1 MRKRVRAWMLCL
13 GLLALGALPLSA
25 GDALDA
31 LVEEQVGW
39 LLATYKHLHTN
50 PELSYLEKETGALL
64 ARELRRLGYE
74 VTENVGDYGVPGR
87 TAYGVVAVLRNGA
100 GPTVMVRTDSD
111 ALPVEERTGLPYAS
125 QARAEFEGAEYPV
138 MHACGHDI
146 HMSSF
151 LGTAALLA
159 QLKDRWSGTLVLIAQ
174 PAEERGAGALAML
187 RDGLY
192 RRFPRPDFAVALHSN
207 ANMAAGT
214 VGTRAGYVLANVD
227 SVDITVRGYGG
238 HGSTPEATKD
248 PIVVAAQV
256 VLALQTIV
264 SREVSP
270 FEPVVVTVGSIRGG
284 TKHNIIPD
292 EVHLQ
297 ITVRSYKPEVRKKV
311 LAAIERITRGV
322 AAAAGI
328 PEERAPV
335 IRISEDEFTPS
346 TYNDPELTERVTAA
360 LKRALGAENVLAVE
374 PVMGGEDFSR
384 YGMEE
389 PKVPIS
395 MFWLG
400 TVEPARV
407 QEAREKGQR
416 LPSLHSSQYAPLPE
430 PAIRTGVKAMTSAVL
445 ELMKK

>member
-1 MRKRVRAWMLCL
+1 MIRPR
-13 GLLALGALPLSA
+13 LALLLCA
-25 GDALDA
+25 GVLVLCPPWLAAQDSLDA
-31 LVEEQVGW
+31 LIEQQASW
-39 LLATYKHLHTN
+39 LLATYKHLHAN
-50 PELSYLEKETGALL
+50 PELSYLEKETSALL

-74 VTENVGDYGVPGR
+74 VTVNVGDYGAPGR
-87 TAYGVVAVLRNGA
+87 TGYGVVAVLRNGA
-100 GPTVMVRTDSD
+100 GPTVLVRTDTD

-125 QARAEFEGAEYPV
+125 QKRAEFEGVEYPV

-146 HMSSF
+146 HMTSF
-151 LGTAALLA
+151 LGTAAVLA
-159 QLKDRWSGTLVLIAQ
+159 KLKDKWAGTLVLIAQ
-174 PAEERGAGALAML
+174 PAEERGVGALAML

-192 RRFPRPDFAVALHSN
+192 QRFPRPDFALALHSN
-207 ANMAAGT
+207 ANMPVGT

-238 HGSTPEATKD
+238 HGSTPEATRD
-248 PIVVAAQV
+248 PIVVAAQL

-270 FEPVVVTVGSIRGG
+270 FDPAVVTVGSIHGG

-297 ITVRSYKPEVRKKV
+297 ITVRSYKPEVRKKI
-311 LAAIERITRGV
+311 LAAIERIARGV

-335 IRISEDEFTPS
+335 VRISEDEFTPS
-346 TYNDPELTERVTAA
+346 TYNDPELTGRVTAA
-360 LKRALGAENVLAVE
+360 LERTLGKENVQAVE
-374 PVMGGEDFSR
+374 PVMAGEDFSR

-389 PKVPIS
+389 PKVPILI
-395 MFWLG
+395 FWLG

-407 QEAREKGQR
+407 REANEKGLR
-416 LPSLHSSQYAPLPE
+416 LPSLHSSAFAPLPA
-430 PAIRTGVKAMTSAVL
+430 PSIRTGVRAMTSAVL

>member
-1 MRKRVRAWMLCL
+1 MIRPR
-13 GLLALGALPLSA
+13 LALLVWSGILALCPGWLAAQDS
-25 GDALDA
+25 LDA
-31 LVEEQVGW
+31 LIEQQAGW
-39 LLATYKHLHTN
+39 LLTTYKHLHAN
-50 PELSYLEKETGALL
+50 PELSFLEKETGALL

-74 VTENVGDYGVPGR
+74 VTENAGDYGVPGR

-100 GPTVMVRTDSD
+100 GPTVLVRTDTD

-125 QARAEFEGAEYPV
+125 RARTEFEGAEYAV

-146 HMSSF
+146 HMTSF

-159 QLKDRWSGTLVLIAQ
+159 RLKDRWAGTLVLIAQ

-192 RRFPRPDFAVALHSN
+192 QRFPRPDFALALHSN
-207 ANMAAGT
+207 PYFPAGT
-214 VGTRAGYVLANVD
+214 VGTREGYVLANVD

-238 HGSTPEATKD
+238 HGSAPEATKD
-248 PIVVAAQV
+248 PIVLAAQL

-270 FEPVVVTVGSIRGG
+270 FDPAVVTVGSIHGG

-297 ITVRSYKPEVRKKV
+297 LTIRSYKPEVRKKI

-328 PEERAPV
+328 PEERAPI
-335 IRISEDEFTPS
+335 IRISEEEFTPS
-346 TYNDPELTERVTAA
+346 TYNDPELTRRVAAA
-360 LKRALGAENVLAVE
+360 LRRALGEENVLAAE
-374 PVMGGEDFSR
+374 PVMAGEDFSR

-395 MFWLG
+395 MLWLG
-400 TVEPARV
+400 TVDPARLRA
-407 QEAREKGQR
+407 ARESGRR
-416 LPSLHSSQYAPLPE
+416 LPSLHSSEFAPLPE
-430 PAIRTGVKAMTSAVL
+430 PTIRTGVKAMTSAVL
-445 ELMKK
+445 DLMSK

>member
-1 MRKRVRAWMLCL
+1 M
-13 GLLALGALPLSA
+13 
-25 GDALDA
+25 DALI
-31 LVEEQVGW
+31 EQEMSW
-39 LLATYKHLHTN
+39 LLPTYQHLHSN

-74 VTENVGDYGVPGR
+74 VTEYVGDYGVPGR
-87 TAYGVVAVLRNGA
+87 TGYGLVAVLRNGA
-100 GPTVMVRTDSD
+100 GPTVMVRTDTD

-146 HMSSF
+146 HMTSF

-159 QLKDRWSGTLVLIAQ
+159 QLKDKWSGTLVLIAQ

-192 RRFPRPDFAVALHSN
+192 QRFPRPDFALALHSN

-214 VGTRAGYVLANVD
+214 VGARAGYVLANVD

-270 FEPVVVTVGSIRGG
+270 FDPAVVTVGSIHGG

-346 TYNDPELTERVTAA
+346 TYNDPELTGRVTAA
-360 LKRALGAENVLAVE
+360 LQRALGPENVLAVE

-389 PKVPIS
+389 PRVPIS

-400 TVEPARV
+400 TVDPARV
-407 QEAREKGQR
+407 EEAREKGQR
-416 LPSLHSSQYAPLPE
+416 LPSLHSSAFAPLPE
-430 PAIRTGVKAMTSAVL
+430 PTLRTGVKAMTSAVL